1 MEKLKELANY
11 LWTNHQSKVVWAG
24 FFLAG
29 LVLGSLLF

>member
-24 FFLAG
+24 SFLVGFLLG
-29 LVLGSLLF
+29 LLLF